1 MIPFIEEHKN
11 LPLNVSRSSRA
22 ALSNTGVAKPT
33 YNKLSNWA
41 KQLSIPFEK
50 LISRSLLVRTFK
62 ATDVNSNAGQ
72 WWSILHGFQLA
83 AHDTELAAL
92 ISFLEARSDTDYLMV
107 KAVKKQIKQGKI
119 NKDDNN
125 AIWLAQLPTW
135 EKHSLVP
142 EEQLS
147 IYTEFMTS
155 ADNPKHRQDDNAIAL
170 LTAVYHLIFDFYLAA
185 IAHYEIGFVLY
196 EQRHYENVEIDKYLG
211 IFSAV
216 MDIYLHEDN
225 DYSCFSAM
233 LEALKQ
239 RLAKNGN
246 VLGWREIAAFIPLE
260 DSGQSPELFND
271 RQYKQLKDWR
281 KGENMPSNEKMRL
294 FIEAMIQSLGD
305 YSPEPILDYFRIARA
320 IDNLVAKQPD
330 KRVIP
335 IVKKVLAE
343 YPRYFS
349 HYKQQLTN

>member
-1 MIPFIEEHKN
+1 MG
-11 LPLNVSRSSRA
+11 L
-22 ALSNTGVAKPT
+22 
-33 YNKLSNWA
+33 
-41 KQLSIPFEK
+41 
-50 LISRSLLVRTFK
+50 
-62 ATDVNSNAGQ
+62 
-72 WWSILHGFQLA
+72 
-83 AHDTELAAL
+83 
-92 ISFLEARSDTDYLMV
+92 
-107 KAVKKQIKQGKI
+107 
-119 NKDDNN
+119 
-125 AIWLAQLPTW
+125 
-135 EKHSLVP
+135 
-142 EEQLS
+142 
-147 IYTEFMTS
+147 
-155 ADNPKHRQDDNAIAL
+155 
-170 LTAVYHLIFDFYLAA
+170 
-185 IAHYEIGFVLY
+185 VLY